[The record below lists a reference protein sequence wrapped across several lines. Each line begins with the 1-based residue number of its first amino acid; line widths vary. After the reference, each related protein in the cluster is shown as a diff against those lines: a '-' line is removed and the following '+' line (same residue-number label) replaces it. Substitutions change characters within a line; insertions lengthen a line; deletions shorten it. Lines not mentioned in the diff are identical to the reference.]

1 MYNHARKI
9 GLGIF
14 AAVILCTIIGMLV
27 TVFTSSPFG
36 PAWFSDWFKTTKG
49 ELVGNKYTITEY
61 DDYGNKTLS
70 ISGENVAVS
79 LLKNDAN
86 FDSSSSGFKSEVLEF
101 TIDKKAAY
109 QVGNTCI
116 IAEDGLNMVA
126 DFSMPED
133 IVSSSNTG
141 SFIPADRFVNSW
153 KNKIGMRKTIII
165 SSQTGIPIG
174 IYQGKSVYVTI
185 PDDMP
190 KTTRII
196 IDDKSLYI
204 HRANYNILDTSLIQ

>member
-1 MYNHARKI
+1 MN
-9 GLGIF
+9 L
-14 AAVILCTIIGMLV
+14 AAPPRNPTISI
-27 TVFTSSPFG
+27 
-36 PAWFSDWFKTTKG
+36 
-49 ELVGNKYTITEY
+49 VGGVK
-61 DDYGNKTLS
+61 
-70 ISGENVAVS
+70 
-79 LLKNDAN
+79 
-86 FDSSSSGFKSEVLEF
+86 
-101 TIDKKAAY
+101 
-109 QVGNTCI
+109 
-116 IAEDGLNMVA
+116 